1 MKKISAILMLA
12 AGSLAFAQMKFEQ
25 NTFANVL
32 KKAKSENKLIFMDA
46 YATWC
51 GPCKLMAKNIFTKPA
66 VGDYYNANFINTKI
80 DMEKG
85 EGIELA
91 KKYGV
96 KAYPTYLF
104 INGDGEVMYR
114 GTGYYEEEAF
124 INVGKEANDPNKQ
137 ISVLKKRL
145 EAGEKDPAFLMNFMK
160 VFTFSDAE
168 LARKAAQRYF
178 EVKKGQTLSPEELGY
193 LFQLVGDSTTPLY
206 QELVTRKEE
215 LLKMMPEDRYKAMLD
230 NFKFQ
235 TVMNA
240 AYNKESKVL
249 NEAVFI
255 SEAKKIMPESDV
267 MPQLKKSKMRLAL
280 SHKDYPSYQKLAA
293 EYYGDGSA
301 ERYTS
306 AELNSAAW
314 NFFEKISDKKALMNA
329 VKWAEQSVKKSESY
343 ANTDTLANLYLKVGD
358 KNNAKL
364 WAEKS
369 IQLAKKEGQDYADTQ
384 KVLDAANKK

>member
-1 MKKISAILMLA
+1 MKKISALLMLA
-12 AGSLAFAQMKFEQ
+12 AGSLAFAQMKFEEG
-25 NTFANVL
+25 TFASAL
-32 KKAKSENKLIFMDA
+32 KKAKSENKLIFLDA
-46 YATWC
+46 YAAWC

-124 INVGKEANDPNKQ
+124 INIGKEANDPSKQ
-137 ISVLKKRL
+137 ISVLKKRF
-145 EAGEKDPAFLMNFMK
+145 EGGEKDPAFLMNFMK
-160 VFTFSDAE
+160 VFTFSDAD
-168 LARKAAQRYF
+168 LARKAAERYF
-178 EVKKGQTLSPEELGY
+178 AGKKGQTLSQEELGY
-193 LFQLVGDSTTPLY
+193 LLQLVGDSTTPLY
-206 QELVTRKEE
+206 QELITRKDE
-215 LLKMMPEDRYKAMLD
+215 LLKAMPEARYNALLD

-240 AYNKESKVL
+240 AYNKETKVL

-255 SEAKKIMPESDV
+255 SEAKKIMAESEV
-267 MPQLKKSKMRLAL
+267 QPQLKRTKMRLAF
-280 SHKDYPSYQKLAA
+280 SNKDYAAYQKLAA

-301 ERYTS
+301 ERFTS
-306 AELNSAAW
+306 GELNSAAW
-314 NFFEKISDKKALMNA
+314 NFFEKVDDKKALLNA
-329 VKWAEQSVKKSESY
+329 VKWAEQSVKKSEGY

-358 KNNAKL
+358 KKNAKL

-369 IQLAKKEGQDYADTQ
+369 IELAKKEGQDYADTQ
-384 KVLDAANKK
+384 KVLDAAMKK